1 MTMATVRRNTKQL
14 SFILDT
20 IKMMPRHFTA
30 DDVYEEV
37 KKEYPG
43 LGQATVFRNLNKMA
57 EEGILLRIEV
67 PGGAREY
74 ELMAP
79 KHYHAKC
86 MKCGKLFDIEMD
98 YMPNLEKK
106 VKDAHGFQFS
116 GHDIIFTGLCSSCIK
131 KQDGNNMEDEK

>member
-57 EEGILLRIEV
+57 EEGILLRI
-67 PGGAREY
+67 
-74 ELMAP
+74 
-79 KHYHAKC
+79 
-86 MKCGKLFDIEMD
+86 
-98 YMPNLEKK
+98 
-106 VKDAHGFQFS
+106 
-116 GHDIIFTGLCSSCIK
+116 
-131 KQDGNNMEDEK
+131 

>member
-1 MTMATVRRNTKQL
+1 MATVRRNTKQL

-106 VKDAHGFQFS
+106 LKDAHGFQFS

>member
-1 MTMATVRRNTKQL
+1 MATVRRNTKQL

>member
-1 MTMATVRRNTKQL
+1 MNTVRRNTKQL
-14 SFILDT
+14 SIILDT

-67 PGGAREY
+67 PGGASRY
-74 ELMAP
+74 ELSAP

-86 MKCGKLFDIEMD
+86 MVCGSLFDVEMD
-98 YMPNLEKK
+98 YIPNLENK
-106 VKDAHGFQFS
+106 VKDAHGFVFS
-116 GHDIIFTGLCSSCIK
+116 GHDIIFTGICSSCRK
-131 KQDGNNMEDEK
+131 KQEEDK

>member
-1 MTMATVRRNTKQL
+1 MAIVRRNTKQL

>member
-1 MTMATVRRNTKQL
+1 MAIVRRNTKQL
-14 SFILDT
+14 SVILDT

>member
-1 MTMATVRRNTKQL
+1 MATVRRNTKQL

-79 KHYHAKC
+79 KHSPAKC
-86 MKCGKLFDIEMD
+86 MKCGKLFDVEMD

>member
-74 ELMAP
+74 ELRAP

-86 MKCGKLFDIEMD
+86 MKCGKLLHIRESVTF
-98 YMPNLEKK
+98 
-106 VKDAHGFQFS
+106 
-116 GHDIIFTGLCSSCIK
+116 
-131 KQDGNNMEDEK
+131 

>member
-1 MTMATVRRNTKQL
+1 MAIVRRNTKQL

-86 MKCGKLFDIEMD
+86 MKCGKLFDVEMD